1 MRKAFLKSSRKKVYI
16 LRVIPIK
23 GKQCRSQQLQTQNHY
38 QFQGVN
44 QKLKQ
49 IMNTFITYVNQCCLS
64 AIALIS
70 SQLLYWQRVS
80 SRKRIALLTENVSQ
94 IWGMMSE
101 GKEQPR
107 HEVKCQSP
115 SHVRVFATL
124 WTVAPPRFLCPWDS
138 PGKNTGVGCH
148 SLLQG
153 ILPTQGSNPVSC
165 IAGRFFTV

>member
-1 MRKAFLKSSRKKVYI
+1 MKKAFLKSSRRKVYI

-23 GKQCRSQQLQTQNHY
+23 EKQCRSQQLQIQNHY
-38 QFQGVN
+38 QFQGVS

-49 IMNTFITYVNQCCLS
+49 IMNTFITNINQCCLS

-80 SRKRIALLTENVSQ
+80 SRKRTALLTENVSQ
-94 IWGMMSE
+94 IWGMVSE

-115 SHVRVFATL
+115 SDVQLFATL
-124 WTVAPPRFLCPWDS
+124 WTVAPPGS
-138 PGKNTGVGCH
+138 SVH
-148 SLLQG
+148 G
-153 ILPTQGSNPVSC
+153 ILQEKILEWVAIPFSWGSSQPRDRICISC
-165 IAGRFFTV
+165 FAGRFFNT